1 MYPEEKKNKKLPVLI
16 GAILIAIIAV
26 IMLFLCVERIPAGY
40 VGVQYSVS
48 GGVKDEVL
56 TQGWHLV
63 SPTIKVTEYSVATEQ
78 LYMSQEERG
87 GSPGNQNFDVICK
100 DGKMN
105 IDFEMS
111 YSFDPD
117 NVSKVFEKYRGMD
130 GQEVVDSVVRGKI
143 KTKVSEVTSQYTVLE
158 AYQEKK
164 AELNNEITEVLRDYL
179 AEFGINVE
187 SANITRASVD
197 ASIESAIT
205 ERSRVAQELEVE
217 KMNQEKAK
225 LQAKTDLIEAE
236 GQHKVMIEKAQADAD
251 AYRIKSEQID
261 DKLLQKWLIDKW
273 DGKLPAVS
281 GESGLML
288 DVNSVLGQ

>member
-16 GAILIAIIAV
+16 GAILIAIIAA

-87 GSPGNQNFDVICK
+87 GSAGNQNFDVICK

-197 ASIESAIT
+197 TSIESAIT

-225 LQAKTDLIEAE
+225 LQAETDLIEAE